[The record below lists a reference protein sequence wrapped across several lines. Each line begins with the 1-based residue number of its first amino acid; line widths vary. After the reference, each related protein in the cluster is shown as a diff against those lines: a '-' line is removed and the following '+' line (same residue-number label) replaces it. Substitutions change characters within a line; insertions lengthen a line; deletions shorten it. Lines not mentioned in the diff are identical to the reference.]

1 MVYQLESNRVPDSYL
16 GLKWDERI
24 LNVAGDFAYVIPGT
38 IKCWLR
44 QRSPIIEYK
53 LIIVGVLNPF
63 ITCCLQELNPVFLQK
78 QLFEGIN
85 PFVICGSEEIFRSC
99 YCIFPSLAVCNM
111 LCSDKVTGTQEHD
124 NIVHACRE

>member
-1 MVYQLESNRVPDSYL
+1 MEGLGSVLPGVLQRGKMVYQLESNRVPDSYL

-38 IKCWLR
+38 IKYWLG

-63 ITCCLQELNPVFLQK
+63 ITCC
-78 QLFEGIN
+78 
-85 PFVICGSEEIFRSC
+85 
-99 YCIFPSLAVCNM
+99 
-111 LCSDKVTGTQEHD
+111 H
-124 NIVHACRE
+124 